1 MQGFR
6 TFGPDA
12 TGNFIFPFTLQQLTV
27 LRALAMSQTLEEA
40 AAALSM
46 SEANVR
52 LTLSKLE
59 KDMDV
64 ELLQAQVSRPVLSA
78 GLTGGGCPSVQ
89 VDMHVDGAAVA
100 AIIDIASALLQHCL
114 QMNRRLLLWVQC
126 GLEEVSHPLGYLVV
140 VL

>member
-12 TGNFIFPFTLQQLTV
+12 TGSFIFPFTLQQLTV

-52 LTLSKLE
+52 ATLSKLE

-64 ELLQAQVSRPVLSA
+64 ELLQAQV
-78 GLTGGGCPSVQ
+78 
-89 VDMHVDGAAVA
+89 
-100 AIIDIASALLQHCL
+100 HCSQYPEL
-114 QMNRRLLLWVQC
+114 A
-126 GLEEVSHPLGYLVV
+126 
-140 VL
+140 

>member
-12 TGNFIFPFTLQQLTV
+12 IGNFIFPFTLQQLTV

-78 GLTGGGCPSVQ
+78 GLTGG
-89 VDMHVDGAAVA
+89 VA
-100 AIIDIASALLQHCL
+100 
-114 QMNRRLLLWVQC
+114 
-126 GLEEVSHPLGYLVV
+126 LVCR
-140 VL
+140 